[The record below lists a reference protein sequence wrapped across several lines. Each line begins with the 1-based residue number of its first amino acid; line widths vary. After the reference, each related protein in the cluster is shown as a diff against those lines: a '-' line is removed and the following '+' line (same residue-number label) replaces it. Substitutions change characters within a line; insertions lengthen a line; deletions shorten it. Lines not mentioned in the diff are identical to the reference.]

1 MSSKPR
7 TARITRKQ
15 PKSAARAEARRNSV
29 RGRSRG
35 KNAAKATGVATAP
48 GTRPVYA
55 NLSAAPDALVQR
67 AMLGKLGF
75 IQRFLAEGCPRGRM
89 MEYARLHAE
98 ASGLKADAI
107 PPYTTLHTWVQR
119 VRTYGAP
126 GLVDQ
131 PRRDAGVS
139 RTVRGE
145 ALTAVEC
152 GLANGHGPSR
162 ILHTLSRVLDG
173 DLPKYDAVRR
183 ELRRMEREEP
193 LLAALAK
200 RGPTAFRDLIEL
212 TTTFPVVPGGMRLS
226 IDSTVLDRWVRVPD
240 GNGGWRPIRP
250 VLTVV
255 EDIGSRL
262 LVTFN
267 LSLFPIDSGICAA
280 VLGRALNSRQNYP
293 ELLSVGVP
301 YEITLDKG
309 AEHQGQFLAMLRTLQ
324 IEVVPRNDNSP
335 RGGAHVERLIGT
347 ITTEVCPN
355 QLGYSKTERIIDPYA
370 PSDRDTKRNLAQLK
384 FEPFKLDIPVSS
396 LATLSELEVELLA
409 WATIYNARPHV
420 SLEVENSRIQ
430 EIAATAC
437 IAQRPRLDRGA

>member
-1 MSSKPR
+1 M
-7 TARITRKQ
+7 
-15 PKSAARAEARRNSV
+15 V
-29 RGRSRG
+29 
-35 KNAAKATGVATAP
+35 
-48 GTRPVYA
+48 
-55 NLSAAPDALVQR
+55 
-67 AMLGKLGF
+67 GKLGF
-75 IQRFLAEGCPRGRM
+75 IQRFLAEGCPRGKM
-89 MEYARLHAE
+89 MEYARLYAE
-98 ASGLKADAI
+98 AAGLKPDAI

-119 VRTYGAP
+119 VRAYGTP

-139 RTVRGE
+139 RTVKGM
-145 ALTAVEC
+145 ALRAVEA
-152 GLANGHGPSR
+152 GLGNGHGPNR
-162 ILHTLSRVLDG
+162 ILQTLSKVVRHR

-200 RGPTAFRDLIEL
+200 RGPTAFRDLVEL
-212 TTTFPVVPGGMRLS
+212 TTTFPAVPGGMRLA
-226 IDSTVLDRWVRVPD
+226 IDSTVLDRWVRVPN
-240 GNGGWRPIRP
+240 GSGGWRPMRP

-267 LSLFPIDSGICAA
+267 LSLYAIDSGICAA

-309 AEHQGQFLAMLRTLQ
+309 AEHQGLFLAMLRTLH

-384 FEPFKLDIPVSS
+384 YEPYKLDISVSS